1 MDRAFAT
8 LPLWTNLL
16 IFVIAAGV
24 VWFAGA
30 RLARYA
36 EVISERTGMGKAFI
50 GALMLGG
57 ITSLPEVVTTGT
69 AAAIGNA
76 PLAANNIFGGVAMQ
90 VAVLV
95 LADAMV
101 PDRALSL
108 ATAHSGVL
116 LQGALLVL
124 VLALAATGI
133 LIGEPAGLPFG
144 LWTPALFVSGG
155 LGFWL
160 IHHYETDIEWE
171 PTAGEAIQD
180 ADERERANGEQ
191 TRHELRRALPLR
203 RAVLYSVAAGAA
215 IVAAGFVVAQIADA
229 LAEQTGLGS
238 SFVGVAL
245 LPIATSLPEISTTV
259 AAARLGQFEMAFS
272 NVYGANLLDVGV
284 LFIVDVIYAG
294 GPVLNELGKFSIFG
308 ALLGIVTT
316 TVYLAGLIERRNRT
330 ILGLGVDSL
339 VVLVCYLAGLGV
351 LFALR

>member
-1 MDRAFAT
+1 MDLGFAT
-8 LPLWTNLL
+8 FPLWVNLL
-16 IFVIAAGV
+16 IFAVTAGL
-24 VWFAGA
+24 VWFAGT

-36 EVISERTGMGKAFI
+36 EVISERTGLGKAFI

-101 PDRALSL
+101 RDRALSL

-133 LIGEPAGLPFG
+133 LIGEPSGLPFG
-144 LWTPALFVSGG
+144 LWTLVLFVAGG

-160 IHHYETDIEWE
+160 IHHYEGDIEWE
-171 PTAGEAIQD
+171 PTAAEAG
-180 ADERERANGEQ
+180 AGPGEREGGEEGAA
-191 TRHELRRALPLR
+191 HEQHAALSLR
-203 RAVLYSVAAGAA
+203 RAVLYSIAAAAA
-215 IVAAGFVVAQIADA
+215 IVVAGFVVAQTADA

-284 LFIVDVIYAG
+284 LFLIDVIYAG
-294 GPVLNELGKFSIFG
+294 GPVLNELGRFSIFG

-330 ILGLGVDSL
+330 ILGLGVDSV

-351 LFALR
+351 LFTLR